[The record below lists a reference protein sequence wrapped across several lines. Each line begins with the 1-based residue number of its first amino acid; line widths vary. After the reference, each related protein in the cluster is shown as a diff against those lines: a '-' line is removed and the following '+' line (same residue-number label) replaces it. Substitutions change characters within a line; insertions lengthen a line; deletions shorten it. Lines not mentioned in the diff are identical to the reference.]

1 MVRSLSVHVYMLGSM
16 FYHVFVLNFYMFA
29 CMFLCLYVQIY
40 VFTCLCAW
48 IYVLYMLYASFSWVC
63 VLYATFVCL
72 DLDFVIVALLSLYL
86 SFLRFG
92 LLVWTRSRSY
102 GLCHCPYTLAHIK
115 WFGSPILHVYDCLLL
130 YFMLVLASLVL
141 GFAMLDAFS
150 GHVVV
155 W

>member
-1 MVRSLSVHVYMLGSM
+1 
-16 FYHVFVLNFYMFA
+16 
-29 CMFLCLYVQIY
+29 
-40 VFTCLCAW
+40 
-48 IYVLYMLYASFSWVC
+48 MLYASFSWVC

-115 WFGSPILHVYDCLLL
+115 WFGSPILHVYVCLLL